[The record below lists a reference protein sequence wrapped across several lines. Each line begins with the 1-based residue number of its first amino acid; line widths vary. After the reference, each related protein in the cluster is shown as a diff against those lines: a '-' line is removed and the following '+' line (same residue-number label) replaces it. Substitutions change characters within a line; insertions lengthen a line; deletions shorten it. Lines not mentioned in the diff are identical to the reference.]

1 MTCMFSSLD
10 DIVMPEDGLD
20 VMVEIS
26 KENFISYS
34 YEDLIY
40 AEDIN
45 SAQFDWQVSIL
56 SHICF

>member
-1 MTCMFSSLD
+1 MFSSLD

-20 VMVEIS
+20 VMVKIS

-40 AEDIN
+40 AVDIY
-45 SAQFDWQVSIL
+45 SAEFDWQASIAL
-56 SHICF
+56 SHL